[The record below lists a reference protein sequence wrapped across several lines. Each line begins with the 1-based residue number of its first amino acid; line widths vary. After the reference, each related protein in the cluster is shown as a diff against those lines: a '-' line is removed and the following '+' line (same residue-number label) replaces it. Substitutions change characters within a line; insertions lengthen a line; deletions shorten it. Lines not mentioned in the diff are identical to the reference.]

1 MISVLIF
8 GFLHPDNRET
18 WYSNVLVISHR
29 AKLDKCELP
38 ALLLVDVAG
47 VVVHVRLVALH

>member
-1 MISVLIF
+1 MM
-8 GFLHPDNRET
+8 
-18 WYSNVLVISHR
+18 VISHR